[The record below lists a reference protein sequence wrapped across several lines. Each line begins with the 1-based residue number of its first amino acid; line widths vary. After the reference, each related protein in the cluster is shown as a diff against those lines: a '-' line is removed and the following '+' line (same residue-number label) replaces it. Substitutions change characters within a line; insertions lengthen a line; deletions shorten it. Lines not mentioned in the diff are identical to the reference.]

1 MFTGAAAGLLGLCC
15 TAILIRGLPGAL
27 ADILAE
33 GVVRAI
39 LEYPA
44 NTRSE
49 GRVVRAAR
57 AAR

>member
-1 MFTGAAAGLLGLCC
+1 MFTGAAAGLLGRRC
-15 TAILIRGLPGAL
+15 TAILIGGLRV
-27 ADILAE
+27 DILAE
-33 GVVRAI
+33 GLVRAI

>member
-1 MFTGAAAGLLGLCC
+1 MFTGAAAGLLGLRC
-15 TAILIRGLPGAL
+15 TAIP
-27 ADILAE
+27 AE
-33 GVVRAI
+33 GLVRAI

>member
-1 MFTGAAAGLLGLCC
+1 MFTGAAAGLLGLRC
-15 TAILIRGLPGAL
+15 TAILILAAGL
-27 ADILAE
+27 
-33 GVVRAI
+33 VRAI